1 MRLPAFVLACV
12 WLIAPAAAQTA
23 QELGQMRLYIQQLEE
38 RVRQL
43 TGQNEQLTYELNQLR
58 AQLPAGQAPA
68 QTGGLTA
75 PLPGAQAGLQPPPG
89 QPIGAPQNLGAAVP
103 QDLGAPQDVGA
114 PQPLGAPQ
122 DLGAASVAANDPLI
136 APDGLDA
143 GGPIDLSVLAGGAPG
158 AAFDP
163 NAAALDPSLPQETQT
178 AGLPVAPPATTAL
191 SGSSRDEY
199 DLAYGYILTGD
210 YDLAEQSFQTWLANF
225 PGDPQ
230 AVDAQFWLGES
241 HFQQREFREAAN
253 AFLAV
258 YKGAEQSPKAP
269 DALLKLGMSLA
280 ALGEKSAAC
289 ATLAEVGRRYPQA
302 SAGLKDR
309 VEDEANRAGC

>member
-1 MRLPAFVLACV
+1 MRLPAFALACV

-23 QELGQMRLYIQQLEE
+23 QEVGQMRLYIQQLEE

-58 AQLPAGQAPA
+58 AQLGGGQAPA
-68 QTGGLTA
+68 QAGGLPA
-75 PLPGAQAGLQPPPG
+75 PAPGAQAGLQPAPG
-89 QPIGAPQNLGAAVP
+89 QPISAPQNLGA
-103 QDLGAPQDVGA
+103 A

-122 DLGAASVAANDPLI
+122 PLSAPLEPGIAANDPLI

-143 GGPIDLSVLAGGAPG
+143 GGPIDLSVLAGGVPG
-158 AAFDP
+158 ATFEPDP
-163 NAAALDPSLPQETQT
+163 SAIDPSLPEGTQT
-178 AGLPVAPPATTAL
+178 AGLPAAPPATTAL
-191 SGSSRDEY
+191 TGSPRDEY

-210 YDLAEQSFQTWLANF
+210 YDLAEQSFQNWLASF
-225 PGDPQ
+225 PGDAQ
-230 AVDAQFWLGES
+230 ALDAQFWLGES

-289 ATLAEVGRRYPQA
+289 ATLAEVGRTYPQA
-302 SAGLKDR
+302 SAALMDR